1 MNDHLFEEKEACN
14 KQESGNCSGGAKKYS
29 QVVS

>member
-1 MNDHLFEEKEACN
+1 MNDHLFEEKEAYN
-14 KQESGNCSGGAKKYS
+14 KQESENCSGGAKYS